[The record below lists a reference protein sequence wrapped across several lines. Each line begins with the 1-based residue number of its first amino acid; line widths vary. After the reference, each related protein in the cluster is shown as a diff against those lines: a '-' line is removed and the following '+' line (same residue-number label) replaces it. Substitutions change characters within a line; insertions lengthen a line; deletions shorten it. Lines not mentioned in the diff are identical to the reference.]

1 MTTVKRSKLKK
12 TIIAIEARRSKHP
25 DAPRLKLSQDPKL
38 QRIRQARDKLLVE
51 SLQAAGLDTCK
62 IAALGEQHD
71 AALRR
76 ATDKYRAEAIR
87 RSRKKGTHYS
97 SVMGQCKA
105 IRDAADDTTSVSLPK
120 PFLIWATP
128 RSNILSDSQI
138 APSDSWAKFRIS
150 SSGNDSHKVSFYF
163 LWTNPFANGVF
174 IDPFA
179 FVIATGYLHADADRS
194 YLTPKIA
201 NVSAQ
206 AEFFLW
212 QWWLPAPAPILSA
225 SSFLGGV
232 SAIAE
237 YFQTDSK
244 SQSVSAGV
252 KLDAGSFFVTSY
264 STALFEVAISI
275 SFDSNN
281 EGTALAD
288 FESGNFNVTCP
299 LVAFSVVQ
307 SPF

>member
-1 MTTVKRSKLKK
+1 MGTVKKSELKK
-12 TIIAIEARRSKHP
+12 RIIAIEARRSKQP
-25 DAPRLKLSQDPKL
+25 EAPRLTLGRDPKL
-38 QRIRQARDKLLVE
+38 QRIREARDKLLVE
-51 SLQAAGLDTCK
+51 FLQSAGLDTRK

-71 AALRR
+71 AALKGV
-76 ATDKYRAEAIR
+76 TDKYRAETIR
-87 RSRKKGTHYS
+87 RAGKKGTHYS

-105 IRDAADDTTSVSLPK
+105 ILDAADETDSVSLPK

-128 RSNILSDSQI
+128 RSNILSDSQT
-138 APSDSWAKFRIS
+138 APSNSWAKFQIS
-150 SSGNDSHKVSFYF
+150 SSGNDSYKVSFYF
-163 LWTNPFANGVF
+163 LWTNPFGNGVF

-179 FVIATGYLHADADRS
+179 FVIATGYLEADADRS
-194 YLTPKIA
+194 YLTPKIVNA
-201 NVSAQ
+201 SAE
-206 AEFFLW
+206 ADFFFW
-212 QWWLPAPAPILSA
+212 QWWLPAPAPLLSA
-225 SSFLGGV
+225 SASLGGV

-244 SQSVSAGV
+244 SQSIAAGV
-252 KLDAGSFFVTSY
+252 KLDAGSFFVPSY
-264 STALFEVAISI
+264 STAIFEVAVSV
-275 SFDSNN
+275 SFLSYE